1 MFCGQFSPSGGLF
14 RVHLVVVLTP
24 QIPGAHLQPGEM
36 SRPCGLVLLTL
47 LAGVAGLQTL
57 RTAPIRRR
65 CALRMNAEAAVSE
78 WCLSSGREDAAI
90 TILEG
95 QDTAQVPRREE

>member
-1 MFCGQFSPSGGLF
+1 MLARVSARAPPDPSA
-14 RVHLVVVLTP
+14 LTSR
-24 QIPGAHLQPGEM
+24 EM
-36 SRPCGLVLLTL
+36 IRPRGPVLLTL

-65 CALRMNAEAAVSE
+65 CALRMNAEAAVNE
-78 WCLSSGREDAAI
+78 WCMSSGREDAAI

>member
-1 MFCGQFSPSGGLF
+1 M
-14 RVHLVVVLTP
+14 RRAARLVDRIAALNAP
-24 QIPGAHLQPGEM
+24 PRSQRSAHQPREM
-36 SRPCGLVLLTL
+36 IRLRGPVLLTL

-65 CALRMNAEAAVSE
+65 CALRMNAEAAVNE
-78 WCLSSGREDAAI
+78 WCMSSGREDAAI